1 MISFTLGVKLIRL
14 WVWMLFCWSWVTEK
28 QHYKFFHFENERFC
42 VSWSDTEIPSWQLSQ
57 KISWFTS
64 LTRCFSLFVCFY
76 VFLFLFNIWTFSR
89 SVLFK
94 ITAFSQSFR
103 VFQDFWNDFF
113 NWFVIFLQLYVI
125 ALADG
130 FSEIFVLICGQD
142 NEIDFTIFD
151 FMCVLS
157 RLTASI
163 FKSNFLNTW
172 NIQIEFKYTV
182 LRLDD
187 MNVW

>member
-1 MISFTLGVKLIRL
+1 MIHVTHS
-14 WVWMLFCWSWVTEK
+14 LFQFVCLLL
-28 QHYKFFHFENERFC
+28 RFC
-42 VSWSDTEIPSWQLSQ
+42 
-57 KISWFTS
+57 
-64 LTRCFSLFVCFY
+64 LFF
-76 VFLFLFNIWTFSR
+76 FLFNIWTFSR
-89 SVLFK
+89 FVLFK

-130 FSEIFVLICGQD
+130 FSEIFVLICGHN

-163 FKSNFLNTW
+163 LKSSFLNTW